1 MTVLRCAIYA
11 RYSTDK
17 QSPLSIDDQIRKC
30 REFADRQAWDVLDD
44 HIYSDEAISGAS
56 DERTG
61 LKRLLEAATSNNQN
75 FGIVLV
81 DDTSRLSRKLAD
93 SLRIFE
99 QLRFSGVRLIF
110 VSQGIDTD
118 SEQAEVLLATHGI
131 VDSLYINELAKKTH
145 RGVEGRALQGLHTG
159 GRCFGYR
166 SVPIEDPTRTDPY
179 GRPQILGVQLEI
191 DPGQAAIVRRV
202 FASYAAGDSIKTIAK
217 RLNAERVPP
226 PSPYRGQHHPSW
238 APSALSVMLHN
249 DRYRGVV
256 VWNRTRKV
264 RNPRTGRRVQ
274 RKRPKSE
281 WVVLQAPH
289 LQIVSEKVWR
299 AVECRLA
306 LVKASFGAGAS
317 PGLCRR
323 SLSAQYLL
331 SGFLKCGVCGARMV
345 VVSGRGQSGRARY
358 GCPMKHARGVCT
370 NNLHIRQ
377 DSLEREVIGSLQKQ
391 VFREDVATYALAE
404 FKRQYKAKV
413 EGVRSHLG
421 TLQQEREKLK
431 VEISN
436 LAAVIAQGRQS
447 PALLAELEKRER
459 RLTEISDEI
468 FSSSGNGLDAK
479 LKEIEDFVMRRLGD
493 IHSLLTGDVQRAKSE
508 LAKHCTEITLTPEG
522 RSYKISGDWNLLGG
536 RSDGAGGQNR
546 TGYARLFRA
555 GLARYYP
562 TDPLAFTSQGTLVFG
577 PLIGTFWNVSL
588 TSAAG

>member
-17 QSPLSIDDQIRKC
+17 QNPLSIDDQTRKC
-30 REFADRQAWDVLDD
+30 REFASRQGWDVLKD
-44 HIYSDEAISGAS
+44 HIYSDEGISGAS

-61 LKRLLEAATSNNQN
+61 LQRLIEAATSKSHP
-75 FGIVLV
+75 FDAVLV

-99 QLRFSGVRLIF
+99 QLRFTDVRLVF

-131 VDSLYINELAKKTH
+131 VDSLYIKELGKKTH

-166 SVPIEDPTRTDPY
+166 SVPIEEPTRKDAY
-179 GRPQILGVQLEI
+179 GRPQIVGVQLEI
-191 DPGQAAIVRRV
+191 ERGQAAVVRRI
-202 FASYAAGDSIKTIAK
+202 FTDYAAGDSIKTIAK
-217 RLNAERVPP
+217 RLNAEHIPS
-226 PSPYRGQHHPSW
+226 PSPYRGQSHPSW

-264 RNPRTGRRVQ
+264 RDPRTGRRVQ
-274 RKRPKSE
+274 RERPKSE
-281 WVVLQAPH
+281 WVVLQAAH
-289 LQIVSEKVWR
+289 LQIVSDDLWG
-299 AVECRLA
+299 AVERRLA
-306 LVKASFGAGAS
+306 TVRASFEAGTS
-317 PGLCRR
+317 PGLCCR

-331 SGFLKCGVCGARMV
+331 SGFLKCGVCGAKMV

-358 GCPMKHARGVCT
+358 GCPMRHARGICA
-370 NNLHIRQ
+370 NDLHLRQ
-377 DSLEREVIGSLQKQ
+377 DTLEREVIGGLQSR
-391 VFREDVATYALAE
+391 VLREDVAAYALAE
-404 FKRQYKAKV
+404 FKRQLKQKLEEA
-413 EGVRSHLG
+413 RSQLG
-421 TLQQEREKLK
+421 TLGQEREKLK
-431 VEISN
+431 KEIAN
-436 LAAVIAQGRQS
+436 LSVAIAQGGQL
-447 PALLAELEKRER
+447 PGLLSELQKRER

-468 FSSSGNGLDAK
+468 FSTTAKGLDAK
-479 LKEIEDFVMRRLGD
+479 LQDIERFVMQRLGE
-493 IHSLLTGDVQRAKSE
+493 IHQLLTGDIPRAKSE

-522 RSYKISGDWNLLGG
+522 RTYQISGDWNLLGG

-555 GLARYYP
+555 ALYH
-562 TDPLAFTSQGTLVFG
+562 
-577 PLIGTFWNVSL
+577 
-588 TSAAG
+588 